1 MASRH
6 HQLMATRERRLD
18 RGSRQ
23 ARRRLTTIGEELR
36 EARLSAG
43 LSQRQ
48 VGASAGISHTEV
60 GRIERATA
68 PRVPFVTL
76 SMLGSVLGLDI
87 SIRAYPDGEPI
98 RDASQIALLA
108 RFRALLPRGLT
119 WRTEVPLEIPGDMRA
134 WDAVV
139 GGPGWQVPVDAES
152 RLRDVQ
158 ACSRRVALK
167 RRDDNREVMIL
178 LVADTRHNR
187 GVIRLAGPDLRGDF
201 PEPGQ
206 RVLRA
211 LTNGSRPNASG
222 IVLL

>member
-1 MASRH
+1 
-6 HQLMATRERRLD
+6 MATRERRVD

-48 VGASAGISHTEV
+48 VAAAAGISHAEV
-60 GRIERATA
+60 GRIERAIA
-68 PRVPFVTL
+68 SRVPFVAL
-76 SMLGSVLGLDI
+76 STLGSVLGLDI
-87 SIRAYPDGEPI
+87 SIRAYPDGEPV
-98 RDASQIALLA
+98 RDAAQIALLA
-108 RFRALLPRGLT
+108 RLRGLLPRDLT
-119 WRTEVPLEIPGDMRA
+119 WRTEVPLEVASDMRA
-134 WDAVV
+134 WDAVI
-139 GGPGWQVPVDAES
+139 GGPGWQIPVDAES

-158 ACSRRVALK
+158 ACTRRVALK
-167 RRDDNREVMIL
+167 RRDDNREVVIL

-211 LTNGSRPNASG
+211 LTNGSRPAASG
-222 IVLL
+222 IILL

>member
-1 MASRH
+1 MIN
-6 HQLMATRERRLD
+6 LVATRERRID

-48 VGASAGISHTEV
+48 VGAAAGISHAEV

-68 PRVPFVTL
+68 LRVPFVTL
-76 SMLGSVLGLDI
+76 STLGSVLGLDV

-98 RDASQIALLA
+98 RDAAQIALLA
-108 RFRALLPRGLT
+108 RLRAQLPRGLT
-119 WRTEVPLEIPGDMRA
+119 WRTEVPLQVPGDMRA
-134 WDAVV
+134 WDAVI
-139 GGPGWQVPVDAES
+139 GGPGWQIPVDAES

-158 ACSRRVALK
+158 ACTRRVALK
-167 RRDDNREVMIL
+167 RRDDNREVVIL

-201 PEPGQ
+201 SEPGH
-206 RVLRA
+206 RVMRA
-211 LTNGSRPNASG
+211 LTNGSRPHASG
-222 IVLL
+222 IVFL